1 MMRLALHEL
10 AVAGAATLPQGVH
23 GLYLR
28 RGALRVAGAPLA
40 EDDAVLA
47 PGGARLEGEGE
58 AWCFTACRA
67 AAPLDRATLVLAHAL
82 PRDPAQPFVLRLDRV
97 DFAEDGVTPKHGHAG
112 PGIRRLVSGLLLAEL
127 GEEQRRI
134 LPGQAWFE
142 SGAEPVVGRVLA
154 PGTAFIRAML
164 LDAALL
170 GQPTFR
176 AWTPEE
182 AVKPRGVGYRLFLD
196 RICQLET
203 T

>member
-10 AVAGAATLPQGVH
+10 AVTGTATLPAGVH

-47 PGGARLEGEGE
+47 PGGALLEGTGE
-58 AWCFTACRA
+58 AWCFTVCRA
-67 AAPLDRATLVLAHAL
+67 VAPLDRASLILAHSL

-97 DFAEDGVTPKHGHAG
+97 DFAEHGVTPKHGHAG
-112 PGIRRLVSGLLLAEL
+112 PGIRRLLSGLLLAEL

-134 LPGQAWFE
+134 TPGQAWHE
-142 SGAEPVVGRVLA
+142 TGVEPVVGRVLA
-154 PGTAFIRAML
+154 PGTAFIRAMV

-170 GQPTFR
+170 GLPSFR
-176 AWTPEE
+176 AWSPEE
-182 AVKPRGVGYRLFLD
+182 AAKPRGVGYRLFLD

-203 T
+203 A